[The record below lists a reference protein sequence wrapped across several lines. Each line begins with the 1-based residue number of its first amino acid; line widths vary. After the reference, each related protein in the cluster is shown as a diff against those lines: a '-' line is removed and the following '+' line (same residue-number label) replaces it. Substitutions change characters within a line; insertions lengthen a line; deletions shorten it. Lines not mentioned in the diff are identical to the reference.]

1 MDVAWRLATKSI
13 EQRAGAQIYAHFLR
27 QLSFESFS
35 GGIVA
40 LSTSTKFL
48 AHHVLAN
55 YIGIITECLR
65 EHREDVVSVGV
76 IVRNGMNQPP
86 KAPVVDLSALK
97 RPAPVSVFAEVQKP
111 DYVPPPAPEGP
122 QPRTVAVLQ
131 SIVGRHYGVSR
142 TEIISESRALKLIMP
157 RQVAMYLSRSL
168 LEKSTGEIGRRF
180 GGRDHT
186 TAIHAIRKIKSLLEG
201 DADLRAAV
209 DKITQEFATSTVIP
223 ASAGSDVATNDEAID
238 AQA

>member
-1 MDVAWRLATKSI
+1 MDVAWRLATKAI

-27 QLSFESFS
+27 QLSFESFN

-48 AHHVLAN
+48 AHHVLTN

-65 EHREDVVSVGV
+65 EQREDVVSVGV
-76 IVRNGMNQPP
+76 VVRGGMNQPP
-86 KAPVVDLSALK
+86 KAPIVDLSATAK
-97 RPAPVSVFAEVQKP
+97 RRAPVSVFAEVQKP

-142 TEIISESRALKLIMP
+142 TDIISESRALKLIMP

-186 TAIHAIRKIKSLLEG
+186 TAIHAIRKIKALLEG

-209 DKITQEFATSTVIP
+209 DKITQEFATSTVMP
-223 ASAGSDVATNDEAID
+223 AAAGAESDASD
-238 AQA
+238 AVELQA

>member
-1 MDVAWRLATKSI
+1 MDVAWRLATKAI

-27 QLSFESFS
+27 QLSFESFN

-48 AHHVLAN
+48 AHHVLTN
-55 YIGIITECLR
+55 YVGIITDCLR
-65 EHREDVVSVGV
+65 EQREDVASVAV
-76 IVRNGMNQPP
+76 VVRGGMNQPP
-86 KAPVVDLSALK
+86 KAPIVDLSATAK
-97 RPAPVSVFAEVQKP
+97 RPISVFAEVQKP

-186 TAIHAIRKIKSLLEG
+186 TAIHAIRKIKTLLEG

-209 DKITQEFATSTVIP
+209 DKITQEFATSTVTP
-223 ASAGSDVATNDEAID
+223 TAAGVEPGASD
-238 AQA
+238 AVELQA

>member
-1 MDVAWRLATKSI
+1 MDVAWRLATKTI

-48 AHHVLAN
+48 AHHVLTN
-55 YIGIITECLR
+55 YIGIITDCLR
-65 EHREDVVSVGV
+65 EQREDVVSVGV
-76 IVRNGMNQPP
+76 IVRGGMNQPP
-86 KAPVVDLSALK
+86 KAPIVDLSVTAK
-97 RPAPVSVFAEVQKP
+97 RRAPVSVFA
-111 DYVPPPAPEGP
+111 EGP

-168 LEKSTGEIGRRF
+168 LDKSTGEIGRRF

-186 TAIHAIRKIKSLLEG
+186 TAIHAIRKIKALLEG

-209 DKITQEFATSTVIP
+209 DKITQEFATSTVAP
-223 ASAGSDVATNDEAID
+223 ASAATEGD
-238 AQA
+238 ASGAVELQA